1 MAEITLIKRPRE
13 ETQDVIEQQEEDLF
27 KRQKSYKEILT
38 LLEEEED
45 EPVEDLSSLISTLQ
59 EEISSSTSSSSSSL
73 SSSVPDPTHD
83 PARSGSEIPSTGSGS
98 GSGSEEDE
106 QENVMRHLL
115 EASDDELGI
124 PNSSNVTDGFDEVVG
139 GQVDG
144 GDMFSPVGG
153 EGIWEFEDFEA
164 ANYYNMLQS
173 CEIFL

>member
-1 MAEITLIKRPRE
+1 MAEITSLKRPRE

-38 LLEEEED
+38 LLEEED

-59 EEISSSTSSSSSSL
+59 EEISSSSAVSSSES
-73 SSSVPDPTHD
+73 DPTHD
-83 PARSGSEIPSTGSGS
+83 APRSGSEIPSTGSGS

-124 PNSSNVTDGFDEVVG
+124 PNSSNVTEGFDEVVG